1 MRLISSFTL
10 LLCANLALSTPAFAE
25 DWQLTKNKDDVK
37 VYTRAVPNSPLKEFR
52 GVTHINTSITSLV
65 ALLDDPAAC
74 VDWMHNCKE
83 QKILDRPNLKEKYT
97 YNHIGAPWPVKDR
110 DMIVHSFA
118 EQDPTTHRVHIKLT
132 ATKGYQAETSG
143 IVRINQM
150 RGYWD
155 FNPLPNGTVE
165 VTYQMFIDPAGSI
178 PNAIINSTAIDTPF
192 NTLKN
197 MREKVREK
205 KYQTR
210 ALESIKNPT

>member
-1 MRLISSFTL
+1 MRLITYMAL
-10 LLCANLALSTPAFAE
+10 VLCANLALTAPAHAE
-25 DWQLTKNKDDVK
+25 EWQLTKDKDEVK

-74 VDWMHNCKE
+74 VDWMHNCKD

-110 DMIVHSFA
+110 DMVVHSFA
-118 EQDPTTHRVHIKLT
+118 EQDPNTHRVHIKLT
-132 ATKGYQAETSG
+132 ATKGYQAEESG
-143 IVRINQM
+143 IVRVTDM
-150 RGYWD
+150 HGYWD
-155 FNPLPNGTVE
+155 FNPQPNGTVK

-178 PNAIINSTAIDTPF
+178 PTAIINSTAVDTPF

-197 MREKVREK
+197 MRKKVQEEQ
-205 KYQTR
+205 YQTR
-210 ALESIKNPT
+210 VLESIKNPA